1 MLNMVPA
8 LWTCQMGEKKLPYL
22 NFDWT
27 DFGEVLVNLE
37 VLEDAESTELER
49 YLVHLKYVNL
59 YNVVY
64 DEVGQ

>member
-1 MLNMVPA
+1 
-8 LWTCQMGEKKLPYL
+8 MGEKKLPYL

-49 YLVHLKYVNL
+49 YLVHLK
-59 YNVVY
+59 
-64 DEVGQ
+64 

>member
-49 YLVHLKYVNL
+49 YLVHLK
-59 YNVVY
+59 
-64 DEVGQ
+64 